1 MKRNLAARTL
11 LRAIAGRCAAL
22 ACVLLFA
29 GAALAQSAP
38 TASGGAGQSKATI
51 PALMVSDIHFEPFWD
66 PARAAQLVTAPV
78 SEWTAILAA
87 APSPDREQRFQ
98 ALQQSCHVRG
108 ADTSF
113 ALYESSLKA
122 MRAHAAGLGFVTVS
136 GDLIAHAFQCK
147 YDALFPHSTPEAL
160 RTFVEKTLDYVVR
173 ELYSSFPGVP
183 VYVALGNNDSD
194 CGDYQLDAHSEF
206 LEASG
211 REVTRD
217 FPASERPAA
226 QESFA
231 AGGYYSV
238 SLPAPIKNA
247 RLLVLNDIFMADGF
261 QTCSGKAD
269 STAADAQLAWLARQ
283 LAKARAHQQKI
294 WVMGH
299 IPPGV
304 DLHATVSRMVGVCSG
319 QPPKMFLS
327 SEKLANLLAGYGD
340 VVELAIFAHTHMDEM
355 RLLRPESGGG
365 SPASANGV
373 AAKSAPGVAVK
384 MVPSISPINGNSPSF
399 TLAQV
404 DPATTALVDYKVFT
418 ASNQTGVDEVWKE
431 EYDFARSFHEPVYS
445 ASSADELIRGFA
457 ADPGAKTAASQNYIQ
472 DFSMGYLSPVIQAFW
487 PQYVCTLS
495 NLTAQAFRACV
506 CPAAQ

>member
-1 MKRNLAARTL
+1 MKRNLAARTF

-22 ACVLLFA
+22 ACFLLFA

-38 TASGGAGQSKATI
+38 TANIGAGQSKATI
-51 PALMVSDIHFEPFWD
+51 PALLVSDIHFEPFWD
-66 PARAAQLVTAPV
+66 PARAAQLATAPV
-78 SEWTAILAA
+78 SGWTAILAA

-98 ALQQSCHVRG
+98 ALQQSCHARG

-122 MRAHAAGLGFVTVS
+122 MRAHAAGVGFVTVS
-136 GDLIAHAFQCK
+136 GDLISHAFQCK

-160 RTFVEKTLDYVVR
+160 HTFVKKTLDYVVD

-211 REVTRD
+211 REVTKD
-217 FPASERPAA
+217 FPASERPSA
-226 QESFA
+226 QASFA

-269 STAADAQLAWLARQ
+269 STAADAQLAWLRRQ
-283 LAKARAHQQKI
+283 LDEARAHQQKV

-304 DLHATVSRMVGVCSG
+304 DLHATVRRMAGVCSG

-355 RLLRPESGGG
+355 RLLKPESGGG
-365 SPASANGV
+365 SPASVNGV
-373 AAKSAPGVAVK
+373 EAKSAPGVAVK
-384 MVPSISPINGNSPSF
+384 MVPSISPINGNNPSF

-404 DPATTALVDYKVFT
+404 DPSTAALVDYKVFT

-431 EYDFARSFHEPVYS
+431 EYDFARSFHE
-445 ASSADELIRGFA
+445 ADFSSSSVSELIRGFA
-457 ADPGAKTAASQNYIQ
+457 ADPGAKTEASQDYIQ
-472 DFSMGYLSPVIQAFW
+472 DFSTGYLSPVLQAFW

-495 NLTAQAFRACV
+495 NVSAQAFRACV
-506 CPAAQ
+506 CPAAR